1 MDGQGAGHHLLHL
14 RVHAAVHEHGG
25 HAAHPEQLHHGK
37 DDADDQVEAQG
48 AQGAAMRAQAAE
60 EGRRAEHDARGRAV
74 KGHHPARRR
83 GRHVP
88 GVAGRQA
95 GAVVVG
101 VVVPEVI
108 FKRLVVCLR
117 LGLFLPV
124 TGPEG
129 RDLLAGI
136 FAAAGGPAFP
146 VIPHA
151 GDDGAGGQVAGRRG
165 GFIADGRKLLAA
177 AILGMEAEAAGTLGA
192 GGDHRMRRSA
202 IGRERTAETAL
213 RADDVHDATHS
224 REASALQSGERPRGG
239 KGGFRLDRRR
249 ESNYFVRT

>member
-37 DDADDQVEAQG
+37 DDADDQVKAQG
-48 AQGAAMRAQAAE
+48 AQGAAVRTQAAE
-60 EGRRAEHDARGRAV
+60 ERGRTEHDARGRAV

-88 GVAGRQA
+88 GIARRQA
-95 GAVVVG
+95 GPVVIVFI
-101 VVVPEVI
+101 PEVV
-108 FKRLVVCLR
+108 FKGLVVCLGR
-117 LGLFLPV
+117 GLFLPV

-136 FAAAGGPAFP
+136 FAAAVGPAFP

-165 GFIADGRKLLAA
+165 GFAADGRKLLAA